1 MPQDNDFINNI
12 FPQVEEVLSKDS
24 AQVLED
30 GENPGPL
37 EEIKFWESKKVN
49 LESLFEQMKAPT
61 TRNMA
66 SILNVTDSAYYP
78 CFKYEKTG
86 IDKNYVKQYI
96 F

>member
-30 GENPGPL
+30 GDNPGPL

-61 TRNMA
+61 TRNID
-66 SILNVTDSAYYP
+66 IL
-78 CFKYEKTG
+78 KL
-86 IDKNYVKQYI
+86 
-96 F
+96 